1 MSNEQHGADAV
12 EPDHNSTDDQTP
24 IEGADAAAGATTA
37 PSGIIETAG
46 AHAPVLDE
54 ATPDITDE
62 GAADLANRT
71 FADYGVSATFSDRTA
86 YERYR
91 DHPEHRRIV
100 TEMVA
105 PYLAA
110 RSGVQFEH

>member
-12 EPDHNSTDDQTP
+12 EPDHNSTDDQTI
-24 IEGADAAAGATTA
+24 IEGADAATA

-62 GAADLANRT
+62 GAQTDLSRKT
-71 FADYGVSATFSDRTA
+71 FADFGV
-86 YERYR
+86 E
-91 DHPEHRRIV
+91 PEIC
-100 TEMVA
+100 EA
-105 PYLAA
+105 LAA
-110 RSGVQFEH
+110 KGITCLLYTSDAADDCSIV